1 VARRSSTA
9 DPFGVLGLPATA
21 GSEDLRL
28 ARRRL
33 ALAEHPDRGG
43 SADRMQAINVAYEEA
58 MELVVARELRGPI
71 AGDRAPAATRP
82 SPPSS
87 APPEPPADSPESEPR
102 PGGRPRVERDDPSF
116 VIEALPAEAFEALL
130 VVASWIGEVLVDEP
144 PYLLEVHL
152 YEPGECWCRLE
163 LLPEAGASTVMLT
176 VAGLEGVAP
185 PVEDVRDLWVA
196 NLNALGRDP
205 DATT

>member
-1 VARRSSTA
+1 MARRPSA
-9 DPFGVLGLPATA
+9 VDPFSVLGLPATA
-21 GSEDLRL
+21 GAEELRL
-28 ARRRL
+28 ARRQL

-58 MELVVARELRGPI
+58 MELVVARQLHGP
-71 AGDRAPAATRP
+71 
-82 SPPSS
+82 S
-87 APPEPPADSPESEPR
+87 APVTSTPPPAPEPRSPSEHPASSPR

-144 PYLLEVHL
+144 PYLLDVHL

-176 VAGLEGVAP
+176 VAGVEGVAP
-185 PVEDVRDLWVA
+185 PVEAVRDLWIA
-196 NLNALGRDP
+196 NLNALGGEADQ
-205 DATT
+205 

>member
-1 VARRSSTA
+1 
-9 DPFGVLGLPATA
+9 
-21 GSEDLRL
+21 
-28 ARRRL
+28 
-33 ALAEHPDRGG
+33 
-43 SADRMQAINVAYEEA
+43 M
-58 MELVVARELRGPI
+58 
-71 AGDRAPAATRP
+71 
-82 SPPSS
+82 
-87 APPEPPADSPESEPR
+87 
-102 PGGRPRVERDDPSF
+102 ERDDPSF

-144 PYLLEVHL
+144 PYLLDVHL

-163 LLPEAGASTVMLT
+163 LLPEAVASTVMLT

-205 DATT
+205 DATA

>member
-21 GSEDLRL
+21 GSDDLRL

-58 MELVVARELRGPI
+58 MELVVARELHGRS
-71 AGDRAPAATRP
+71 ADRPAPAATPP
-82 SPPSS
+82 SPAPS
-87 APPEPPADSPESEPR
+87 APPGEAPAPGRR
-102 PGGRPRVERDDPSF
+102 PSGRPQVERDDPSF

-176 VAGLEGVAP
+176 VAGFEGVAP
-185 PVEDVRDLWVA
+185 PVEEVRDLWVA
-196 NLNALGRDP
+196 NLNALGGDP
-205 DATT
+205 DATA

>member
-1 VARRSSTA
+1 MARRSSTA
-9 DPFGVLGLPATA
+9 DPFAVLGLPTTA
-21 GSEDLRL
+21 GSDDLRL

-33 ALAEHPDRGG
+33 ALAEHPDHGG

-58 MELVVARELRGPI
+58 MELVVARELHGPT
-71 AGDRAPAATRP
+71 ADGPAAARP
-82 SPPSS
+82 GRP
-87 APPEPPADSPESEPR
+87 APPEPPAERSPAPR

-116 VIEALPAEAFEALL
+116 MIEALPAEAFEALL

-205 DATT
+205 DATA

>member
-1 VARRSSTA
+1 MARRSSSA

-21 GSEDLRL
+21 GPDDLRL

-71 AGDRAPAATRP
+71 ADGQAPAATPP
-82 SPPSS
+82 SPAPS
-87 APPEPPADSPESEPR
+87 EPPAEAPAPGPR

>member
-1 VARRSSTA
+1 MARRSSTA
-9 DPFGVLGLPATA
+9 DPFAVLGLPATA
-21 GSEDLRL
+21 GSDDLRL

-58 MELVVARELRGPI
+58 MELVVARELRGPV
-71 AGDRAPAATRP
+71 ADGPAPAAT
-82 SPPSS
+82 PPPP
-87 APPEPPADSPESEPR
+87 APPGPAGEAPAPGPR

-205 DATT
+205 DATA

>member
-9 DPFGVLGLPATA
+9 DPFAVLGLPSTA
-21 GSEDLRL
+21 GADDLRL

-58 MELVVARELRGPI
+58 MELVVARDLRGS
-71 AGDRAPAATRP
+71 RAPAAPAP
-82 SPPSS
+82 SP
-87 APPEPPADSPESEPR
+87 APEPRQPSEQR

-116 VIEALPAEAFEALL
+116 VIEALPAEAYEALL

-144 PYLLEVHL
+144 PYLLDVHL

-185 PVEDVRDLWVA
+185 AVEDVRDLWVA

-205 DATT
+205 DVTA

>member
-9 DPFGVLGLPATA
+9 DPFAVLGLPSTA
-21 GSEDLRL
+21 GADDLRL

-58 MELVVARELRGPI
+58 MELVVARELHGPI
-71 AGDRAPAATRP
+71 ADGGRSPAP
-82 SPPSS
+82 PP
-87 APPEPPADSPESEPR
+87 APPEGPAEAPSSGPR
-102 PGGRPRVERDDPSF
+102 TGGRPRVERDDPSF
-116 VIEALPAEAFEALL
+116 VIEALPAEAYEALL

-144 PYLLEVHL
+144 PYLLDVHL

-205 DATT
+205 DVTA

>member
-1 VARRSSTA
+1 MAPWPSGP
-9 DPFGVLGLPATA
+9 DPFAVLGLPPTA
-21 GSEDLRL
+21 GSDDLRL

-58 MELVVARELRGPI
+58 MELVVARGL
-71 AGDRAPAATRP
+71 RAPAAEAP
-82 SPPSS
+82 
-87 APPEPPADSPESEPR
+87 APPPTPTPPPMPQPE

-144 PYLLEVHL
+144 PYLLDVHL
-152 YEPGECWCRLE
+152 YEPAECWCRLE

-196 NLNALGRDP
+196 NLNALGHDP
-205 DATT
+205 DATA

>member
-9 DPFGVLGLPATA
+9 DPFAVLGLPSTA
-21 GSEDLRL
+21 GADDLRL

-58 MELVVARELRGPI
+58 MELVVARELHGPI
-71 AGDRAPAATRP
+71 AGGGP
-82 SPPSS
+82 SPAPPP
-87 APPEPPADSPESEPR
+87 APPEGPAEAPSPGPR
-102 PGGRPRVERDDPSF
+102 TGGRPRVERDDPSF
-116 VIEALPAEAFEALL
+116 VIEALPAEAYEALL

-144 PYLLEVHL
+144 PYLLDVHL

-185 PVEDVRDLWVA
+185 AVEDVRDLWVA

-205 DATT
+205 DVTA

>member
-1 VARRSSTA
+1 MARRSSTT
-9 DPFGVLGLPATA
+9 DPFAVLGLPTTA
-21 GSEDLRL
+21 GSDDLRL

-58 MELVVARELRGPI
+58 MELVVARELHGPI
-71 AGDRAPAATRP
+71 VDEPAAT
-82 SPPSS
+82 
-87 APPEPPADSPESEPR
+87 PPEPPPTPEPPSEAAPSTPR

-116 VIEALPAEAFEALL
+116 VIEALPAEAYEALL

-144 PYLLEVHL
+144 PYLLDVHL

-205 DATT
+205 DATA

>member
-1 VARRSSTA
+1 MARRSSTA
-9 DPFGVLGLPATA
+9 DPFGVLGLPTTA
-21 GSEDLRL
+21 GSDDLRL

-58 MELVVARELRGPI
+58 MELVVARELHGPI
-71 AGDRAPAATRP
+71 ADGPAPAATPP
-82 SPPSS
+82 SP
-87 APPEPPADSPESEPR
+87 APPEPPAEAPAPGPR

-205 DATT
+205 DATA

>member
-1 VARRSSTA
+1 MVARRPGAT
-9 DPFGVLGLPATA
+9 DPFTVLGLPPTA
-21 GSEDLRL
+21 GADELRL

-58 MELVVARELRGPI
+58 MELVVARELGGPI
-71 AGDRAPAATRP
+71 AADVATAGPAPEPAPA
-82 SPPSS
+82 S
-87 APPEPPADSPESEPR
+87 EPPSEPR
-102 PGGRPRVERDDPSF
+102 PGGRPRVERDEPSF

-144 PYLLEVHL
+144 PYLLDVHL

-185 PVEDVRDLWVA
+185 PVEDVRDVWVS

-205 DATT
+205 DAIA